1 MAVSRTVPQDERTI
15 TRRTRRSLA
24 VGPGMVI
31 GVVATVALVVSMF
44 MSWQSGGV
52 HPSDIPAAFLWDR
65 NATGDP
71 SLLVFLIPLAVLLGV
86 GSVLRGGAGLR
97 VLAGLLTM
105 VVVGV
110 YAYQLHE
117 LTNGAG
123 VSFGD
128 TLDSGFY
135 VAAVA
140 GIAGFVS
147 GFLPTLLASRRVEP
161 VDVSR

>member
-1 MAVSRTVPQDERTI
+1 MAVSRTVPEDATT
-15 TRRTRRSLA
+15 TRRTRWSSTI
-24 VGPGMVI
+24 GPGMVV
-31 GVVATVALVVSMF
+31 GVVATIALVVSMF

-71 SLLVFLIPLAVLLGV
+71 SLLVYLIPLAVLLGV
-86 GSVLRGGAGLR
+86 GSLLRGGSGLR

-117 LTNGAG
+117 AVDAVGA
-123 VSFGD
+123 SFSD
-128 TLDSGFY
+128 ALDPGFY

-147 GFLPTLLASRRVEP
+147 GFVPTTLPGRRVER
-161 VDVSR
+161 VDVR

>member
-1 MAVSRTVPQDERTI
+1 
-15 TRRTRRSLA
+15 
-24 VGPGMVI
+24 
-31 GVVATVALVVSMF
+31 MF

-65 NATGDP
+65 EATGDP
-71 SLLVFLIPLAVLLGV
+71 SFLVYLIPLAVVMGV
-86 GSVLRGGAGLR
+86 GSLLRGGAGLR
-97 VLAGLLTM
+97 ILAGLLTM

-117 LTNGAG
+117 ITDQLG

-128 TLDSGFY
+128 AIDSGFY

-140 GIAGFVS
+140 GVIGFVS
-147 GFLPTLLASRRVEP
+147 GFFPTTVRTRRVEP
-161 VDVSR
+161 VA